1 MLIELG
7 VLTAMYLGLVW
18 IMNTKQRTEIHIVSQ
33 PALKLRVENSEAEES
48 AYRYSRNTHRSRIEQ
63 IRCPSAGLQEITD
76 AVLART
82 PDEDLREVLRTVLE
96 ASIDKRQRMGTR
108 QTGPERLEQ
117 QQGDSTPGGPYS
129 CRNHDWAE
137 LDQSDEDES

>member
-33 PALKLRVENSEAEES
+33 PALKLRVETQKQKSPPTGILAIPIAPVS
-48 AYRYSRNTHRSRIEQ
+48 SRSGAHPPAFKRSLMLCWPAPPMR
-63 IRCPSAGLQEITD
+63 
-76 AVLART
+76 
-82 PDEDLREVLRTVLE
+82 DLREVLRTVLE
-96 ASIDKRQRMGTR
+96 ASIDERQRMGTR

-117 QQGDSTPGGPYS
+117 QQGDSTPGGP
-129 CRNHDWAE
+129 
-137 LDQSDEDES
+137 